1 MDLSEIKRLVVDQG
15 RSIEEWRE
23 SESKRIAE
31 LKNDFDQFVL
41 RSQRPGVAGTPS
53 EGMSKDERKAAE
65 TAIRA
70 WVRGDQAAVDK
81 AVTELKALSAGSSV
95 DGGYAVISQRGE
107 MVRVMAE
114 VSPLLGAVRQI
125 PLSQGDALEGL
136 LDRDDAAAVW
146 VGEQTARDDTD
157 TPQLGAYRIPLHEIY
172 AQPKISQKLIDVAD
186 IDVLAWAESKISE
199 AFAVA
204 QEAAVVSGNGIAK
217 PRGLFTYPTA
227 ATADSAR
234 AWGTFEHV
242 ASGKSGAFADTSPA
256 DALIDLQ
263 SKLKPIYR
271 SRARWLMSR
280 STAATVRKF
289 KDATSGAYIWQPG
302 LSAGQPDTLLGFPVL
317 YSEAL
322 PAIEADSLSVAFG
335 DFESAYWMP
344 HRPGV
349 KLLTDPYTAKPHVR
363 LYAYY
368 RTGGDAVNFEAVKF
382 LKFATA

>member
-1 MDLSEIKRLVVDQG
+1 
-15 RSIEEWRE
+15 
-23 SESKRIAE
+23 
-31 LKNDFDQFVL
+31 
-41 RSQRPGVAGTPS
+41 
-53 EGMSKDERKAAE
+53 
-65 TAIRA
+65 
-70 WVRGDQAAVDK
+70 
-81 AVTELKALSAGSSV
+81 
-95 DGGYAVISQRGE
+95 
-107 MVRVMAE
+107 
-114 VSPLLGAVRQI
+114 
-125 PLSQGDALEGL
+125 
-136 LDRDDAAAVW
+136 
-146 VGEQTARDDTD
+146 
-157 TPQLGAYRIPLHEIY
+157 
-172 AQPKISQKLIDVAD
+172 
-186 IDVLAWAESKISE
+186 
-199 AFAVA
+199 
-204 QEAAVVSGNGIAK
+204 
-217 PRGLFTYPTA
+217 
-227 ATADSAR
+227 
-234 AWGTFEHV
+234 
-242 ASGKSGAFADTSPA
+242 
-256 DALIDLQ
+256 LIDLQ

-280 STAATVRKF
+280 STASVIRKF